1 MSSSIRRLTREQFA
15 DGTTI
20 DGNRLEGAL
29 DDVVNRVN
37 AVQIGD
43 LKRRFFQTQYVG
55 GYMPMPERGVGGALT
70 GAPGVQDVFP
80 WLPVYNGRET
90 TTNAAAQDFITPAAG
105 FSNRYRMKGTFNDD
119 IEPER
124 IDVAYVA
131 DQFVWSNSFLFFRP
145 VIVIGVSVFV
155 HVDEVEYDNPLVY
168 SSIVGEPP
176 PNKTIGGTLV
186 DMAVELSVDNPVSK
200 EARNLNDIEYHRI
213 NFRFDSRRF
222 SNLGGVNGTE
232 PGSHTPTDM
241 SPAHPVNDGEV
252 LTPGGM
258 WLDDQ
263 NLNIPIHEGARVRLN
278 MLIPKYTVGATSW
291 PAGWQA
297 GAHPE
302 GDDIYHNQYW
312 RRQSMR

>member
-1 MSSSIRRLTREQFA
+1 VSSSIRRLTREQFA

-55 GYMPMPERGVGGALT
+55 GYMPMPKRAYGDVLL

-90 TTNAAAQDFITPAAG
+90 TTNAAADDFVTPAAG

-124 IDVAYVA
+124 IDAEYLF
-131 DQFVWSNSFLFFRP
+131 DQFVWSSSMFFFRP
-145 VIVIGVSVFV
+145 CVVVGVSVFV
-155 HVDEVEYDNPLVY
+155 HVDGVEYENDLAY
-168 SSIVGEPP
+168 SAGAPP
-176 PNKTIGGTLV
+176 EHKTPSGTLRDFV
-186 DMAVELSVDNPVSK
+186 AELSVDNPVSQ
-200 EARNLNDIEYHRI
+200 EARNLNDIEYHRV

-252 LTPGGM
+252 LTLGGM

-278 MLIPKYTVGATSW
+278 FLIPQYGGVYPS
-291 PAGWQA
+291 GWDD
-297 GAHPE
+297 
-302 GDDIYHNQYW
+302 GDTYQGQYW
-312 RRQSMR
+312 SWTLTVLEEIE